1 MLFKEF
7 FTKVEDGL
15 YPRPYSLTLL
25 KTMLLMSHIY
35 VDILAEELYILI
47 QSNFISGAGTPL
59 FSTFLGKESPS
70 FVFHHPLSS
79 CQIWCQD
86 HLIV

>member
-35 VDILAEELYILI
+35 VDILAEELDILI

-59 FSTFLGKESPS
+59 FSPFLARS
-70 FVFHHPLSS
+70 HHPLSS
-79 CQIWCQD
+79 IFPS
-86 HLIV
+86 LPVRYGVRIT